1 VRLFSSPCFP
11 ASPADVC
18 VRLLPFH
25 RSIFFILLFNAL
37 LGMTEVTTS
46 FSGRAILAKHK
57 SFALYRPAAVV
68 LAQVLADFPIL
79 IGQVTAFLLPIY
91 WMSGLKHTASAF
103 FTLWIITYVT
113 TLALLGFFRAIG
125 FSFSSFD
132 GASQVS
138 GLAVGLLILY
148 TGFVFV
154 LSCFSRPL
162 CENRA

>member
-1 VRLFSSPCFP
+1 
-11 ASPADVC
+11 
-18 VRLLPFH
+18 
-25 RSIFFILLFNAL
+25 
-37 LGMTEVTTS
+37 MTEVTTS

-57 SFALYRPAAVV
+57 SFALYRPSAVV

-91 WMSGLKHTASAF
+91 FMSGLKNTAKAF

-148 TGFVFV
+148 TGYVD
-154 LSCFSRPL
+154 LSLDPVQQA
-162 CENRA
+162 RARDADSICSVSASSQLPDPSG